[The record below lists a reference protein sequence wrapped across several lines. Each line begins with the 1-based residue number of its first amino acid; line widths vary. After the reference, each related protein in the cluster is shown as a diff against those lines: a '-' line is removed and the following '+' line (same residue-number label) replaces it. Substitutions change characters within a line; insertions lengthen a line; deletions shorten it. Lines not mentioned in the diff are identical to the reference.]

1 MSGHPAVDRSRDTR
15 IAGVE
20 VATATV
26 VGATHRHRHQGCED
40 AVGWVDVTSGD
51 VLAIVAVADGHSD
64 PRCTRSAVGA
74 RFVVTAASDLAYDP
88 AVTGE
93 EWSTALI
100 EGWRRLVDQDLRT
113 RRLTVAEYDAPGG
126 SDLRVNPRLAY
137 GTTALLA
144 RISRDAIA
152 LAQIGDGDIVG
163 VTAEG
168 RAERPVPIAAGAPDL
183 TESMSQI
190 DADRIVRRSTI
201 AAAASPVLLLL
212 ATDGLDNAYPTSE
225 ALPAAAAQLVTTRS
239 SGRFDRDVL
248 QRWVEDAAEVSGD
261 DATLAAVWI
270 DLSAADGGSE
280 RAGAVAPDATT
291 VPDATTAADATT
303 APAR

>member
-74 RFVVTAASDLAYDP
+74 RFVVTAASDLANDP
-88 AVTGE
+88 TVVTGE

-100 EGWRRLVDQDLRT
+100 ACWRRLVDEDLRT
-113 RRLTVAEYDAPGG
+113 QRLTVAEYDAPDG

-144 RISRDAIA
+144 RISRDGIA

-168 RAERPVPIAAGAPDL
+168 RAGRPVPIAAGAPDL

-190 DADRIVRRSTI
+190 DADRVVRRSTI

-270 DLSAADGGSE
+270 DLCTADGGSE
-280 RAGAVAPDATT
+280 RAGAVASDATVAPDA
-291 VPDATTAADATT
+291 
-303 APAR
+303 